1 MSSPHLLSRM
11 SQSCNKRLG
20 RLSLAYPGVF
30 ALFAVVALL
39 ATPARA
45 AVTFADAVNFGTVTA
60 FEITEASGIV
70 ASRQNPGVLWTHND
84 NGYPGH
90 VFGLSTN
97 GALLA
102 HYFVPNVFFGDF
114 EDIAIGP
121 GSSPQHQYIYL
132 GDIGDNS
139 ISRSEIRVVRFP
151 EPSVYAYQAAN
162 PRYDAVPIA
171 QEIVLTYPDGPHD
184 AEALMVDPIT
194 GDLFIATKQDPD
206 AMLYRATR
214 AQLDAGGPIQ
224 LTFIRTMSFS
234 GFRSVGAGDI
244 SWDGRLIAMR
254 RNGRAWVWSRSAS
267 QTVGDAL
274 AASGTTAPVATEENG
289 EGIGFHATGLG
300 YFTVSEGFQPPINY
314 FRRTDS
320 GVPRQPVVLV
330 APGEDWRYLDT
341 GENAGTAWR
350 QPNFNDSPWPS
361 GLAQL
366 GYGQGDERTVISY
379 GPDDFLK
386 HTTTYFRKK
395 FVRGSSTT
403 LSNLALR
410 VCFND
415 GVAVYLN
422 GAEVF
427 RCNIPTNAPFD
438 QPATGSFSDRQ
449 NYWFSVPLSPG
460 LVAVGTNTLAV
471 ELHRLEQ
478 WQPDLSFDLQLSE
491 GPVELPARFTSLPRL
506 VAGSWRIDIA
516 GPVGSAVTVE
526 GSDDSQVWSKAGLVT
541 LVNGSGQ
548 FTEAA
553 SANRR
558 QRFFRLPN

>member
-1 MSSPHLLSRM
+1 M
-11 SQSCNKRLG
+11 
-20 RLSLAYPGVF
+20 
-30 ALFAVVALL
+30 
-39 ATPARA
+39 
-45 AVTFADAVNFGTVTA
+45 NFGEVTA
-60 FEITEASGIV
+60 FEITEASGVV

-90 VFGLSTN
+90 IFAISTN
-97 GALLA
+97 GTLLA

-121 GSSPQHQYIYL
+121 GASPQHQYIYL
-132 GDIGDNS
+132 GDIGDNN
-139 ISRSEIRVVRFP
+139 INRANIRIFRFP
-151 EPSVYAYQAAN
+151 EPSIYAYQAGN
-162 PRYDAVPIA
+162 PRFDAVPLV
-171 QEIVLTYPDGPHD
+171 QEIVLTYPDGPYD
-184 AEALMVDPIT
+184 AEALMVDPMT
-194 GDLFIATKQDPD
+194 GDLFIVTKQDPD
-206 AMLYRATR
+206 ARLYRATR
-214 AQLDAGGPIQ
+214 AQLDAGGPVQ
-224 LTFIRTMSFS
+224 LSFIREMSFS
-234 GFRSVGAGDI
+234 GFRSVSAGDI
-244 SWDGRLIAMR
+244 SWDGRLIALR
-254 RNGRAWVWSRSAS
+254 RNGRAWVWTRSAS

-274 AASGTTAPVATEENG
+274 ATAGTQAKNANEPNG

-300 YFTVSEGFQPPINY
+300 YFTISEGYPTTNY
-314 FRRTDS
+314 FFRRTDS

-330 APGEDWRYLDT
+330 APGEDWRFLDT
-341 GENAGTAWR
+341 GENAGTEWR
-350 QPNFNDSPWPS
+350 QSAFNDSQWSS
-361 GLAQL
+361 GAAQL
-366 GYGQGDERTVISY
+366 GYGQGDERTLISY

-386 HTTTYFRKK
+386 HTTTYFRKR

-427 RCNIPTNAPFD
+427 RYNLPANATFD

-449 NYWFSVPLSPG
+449 NYWFSVPLSPA

-471 ELHRLEQ
+471 ELHRLER
-478 WQPDLSFDLQLSE
+478 WQPDLSFDLQLGE
-491 GPVELPARFTSLPRL
+491 GAVELPARFNGMPRL
-506 VAGSWRIDIA
+506 VSGSWRIDIV

-526 GSDDSQVWSKAGLVT
+526 GSDDLQSWLPAGLVT

-548 FTEAA
+548 FVESA
-553 SANRR
+553 SPPRG